1 MMILHLGVVV
11 GVCFQVF
18 QNFHNIVVGLFSEFF
33 FYLQSY
39 SMLFT
44 HVTNFNNP
52 IEAQIVGPQ
61 HLAQHTL
68 V

>member
-1 MMILHLGVVV
+1 MILHLGVVV
-11 GVCFQVF
+11 GGFFKSFKIFIVLLLAF
-18 QNFHNIVVGLFSEFF
+18 FHNSFL
-33 FYLQSY
+33 YLQSY
-39 SMLFT
+39 SILFT

-61 HLAQHTL
+61 HFAQHTL

>member
-11 GVCFQVF
+11 GVFSNIF
-18 QNFHNIVVGLFSEFF
+18 QNFHNIVVGPFSQFS
-33 FYLQSY
+33 FYFQSY

-44 HVTNFNNP
+44 HVINFNNP

-61 HLAQHTL
+61 HLAQHAL